1 MTMNMMMME
10 FGDVGNG
17 EEGEEIERQRMEID
31 MARGRETHINDIP
44 EVIMSNIFSAIKETR
59 SRNRMA
65 LVCKKWHEME
75 RATRVYLC
83 IRGNIRNNLYLLPMC
98 FQSVTKL
105 DLSLCS
111 PWGYPPL
118 DFTTPHGHFI
128 GHRLKQAF
136 PKVNDIVI
144 YVRNARNIEKLSSLW
159 PCLEHVKLVRWHR
172 RALDPESAVGLGM
185 ELKLLMQNC
194 TAMKSLDLS
203 QFYCWTEDIPLALQ
217 AEPNVSANLSSLNLL
232 KLSAEGFR
240 TQELAVISGACRN
253 LEEFFAVCVFDP
265 RYMDCVGDEAL
276 VTLARNCSRVRILHL
291 VDATAFG
298 ALRGDPEESF
308 SSGNAKITRQGLENM
323 FWNLPL
329 LEDLVLDISQ
339 NVPDSGPALEFL
351 SSQCKNITSLKLGQ
365 FHGVCKGPQPDG
377 VALCANLEA
386 LFIKNCAD
394 LSDTGLAA
402 IAVGCSRLGKLEL
415 QGCKQITEMGL
426 SFCTSRLSKTL
437 VEVRVSCCK
446 CLDTAATLRALEP
459 ICESVRKLHIDCIWD
474 KSILDQEIAASS
486 HMLNPVGTPAI
497 STREM
502 TSYGM
507 GKNQLV
513 SAGDCSANG
522 WDQNPKCAWGP
533 SLQLAPPQF
542 CPDLNCANLDFGS
555 SPSDV
560 QMTNWS
566 LDLNLSASSCSEP
579 LESSEERGCLPREK
593 FFKGHEE
600 ANSLGFDR
608 YVPSDSVMFRGMD
621 VNGKA
626 PQMERQFYSNTD
638 TVSDLSSM
646 GFVDF
651 LGINDKHQEWPKFGA
666 DINYSMEVMGNSSQ
680 IWGMAGEA
688 SKRTSS
694 ANIEDEQLYK
704 KKCMYSLNAAKHC
717 AEIPNQNSCS
727 DSRSHIRSITWKNLK
742 FLSLW
747 IPVGELLSPL
757 AAMGLKVC
765 PVLEEITIQVEG
777 DCRLC
782 PKPRERACGLSS
794 LACYPSLSKLELNCG
809 EVIGFALSAPAG
821 NMDLSLWERWY
832 LNGLRELRLSELNYW
847 PPQDKDM
854 NRRGLSL
861 PAAGLLSECATLR
874 KLFVHGTAHEHF
886 MMMFVRIP
894 ELRDV
899 QLREDYYPAHED
911 DTSTEMRTD
920 SCRRFEEALVGRGF
934 TD

>member
-1 MTMNMMMME
+1 MALMME
-10 FGDVGNG
+10 FGDDAGIG
-17 EEGEEIERQRMEID
+17 EEWEDNESQGMEID
-31 MARGRETHINDIP
+31 TGKGIETHFNDIP
-44 EVIMSNIFSAIKETR
+44 EVIMSNIFSAIKDTR

-65 LVCKKWHEME
+65 LVCRKWHEME

-83 IRGNIRNNLYLLPMC
+83 IRGNISNNLYRLPMC

-118 DFTTPHGHFI
+118 DFTTPHGNFI

-136 PKVNDIVI
+136 PRVNNIVI
-144 YVRNARNIEKLSSLW
+144 YVRSARNIEKLSSLW

-172 RALDPESAVGLGM
+172 RAMDPESAVGLGM

-194 TAMKSLDLS
+194 TALKSLDLS

-217 AEPNVSANLSSLNLL
+217 AEPHVSANLSSLNLL

-240 TQELAVISGACRN
+240 AQELAAISGACRN
-253 LEEFFAVCVFDP
+253 LEELLAVCVFDP

-276 VTLARNCSRVRILHL
+276 VVLARNCSRVRILHL
-291 VDATAFG
+291 VDATAFE
-298 ALRGDPEESF
+298 ALRGDPEDIF
-308 SSGNAKITRQGLENM
+308 SSENAKITRQGLESM

-329 LEDLVLDISQ
+329 LEDLVLDISH
-339 NVPDSGPALEFL
+339 NVADSGPALEFL
-351 SSQCKNITSLKLGQ
+351 SSHCKNIKSLKLGQ
-365 FHGVCKGPQPDG
+365 FHGICKGPEPDG
-377 VALCANLEA
+377 VALCTNLEA
-386 LFIKNCAD
+386 LFIKNCSD

-402 IAVGCSRLGKLEL
+402 IAAGCSRLVKLEL
-415 QGCKQITEMGL
+415 QGCRQITEAGL
-426 SFCTSRLSKTL
+426 KFCTSRLSKTL

-446 CLDTAATLRALEP
+446 YLDTAATLRALEP

-474 KSILDQEIAASS
+474 KSILDQEIASPS
-486 HMLNPVGTPAI
+486 RRLNPVGSSAI

-502 TSYGM
+502 ASYGM
-507 GKNQLV
+507 GKNHLV
-513 SAGDCSANG
+513 SAGDCNVNR
-522 WDQNPKCAWGP
+522 WDQNPESAWGP

-542 CPDLNCANLDFGS
+542 CPDLNCANFDFGS

-560 QMTNWS
+560 PMTNWG
-566 LDLNLSASSCSEP
+566 LDLNLTASSCSGP
-579 LESSEERGCLPREK
+579 LESSEERGCLPIENFFEEHEK
-593 FFKGHEE
+593 P
-600 ANSLGFDR
+600 NSLGSDR
-608 YVPSDSVMFRGMD
+608 YVPSDGVMFRGMD

-626 PQMERQFYSNTD
+626 PQMERLCHSNTG
-638 TVSDLSSM
+638 TVSDSSSTE
-646 GFVDF
+646 FVDF
-651 LGINDKHQEWPKFGA
+651 LGINDKHQEWQKLGA
-666 DINYSMEVMGNSSQ
+666 DINYGMEVMVNSSQ
-680 IWGMAGEA
+680 IWGVTGEA

-694 ANIEDEQLYK
+694 ANLEDEQ
-704 KKCMYSLNAAKHC
+704 SWT
-717 AEIPNQNSCS
+717 EIPNQYSYS
-727 DSRSHIRSITWKNLK
+727 DSSSHIRSITWKNLQ

-765 PVLEEITIQVEG
+765 PLLEEISIQVEG

-821 NMDLSLWERWY
+821 KMDLSLWERWY
-832 LNGLRELRLSELNYW
+832 LNGLRELHLSELNYW

-861 PAAGLLSECATLR
+861 PAAGLLSECAALR
-874 KLFVHGTAHEHF
+874 KLFVHGTCHEHF
-886 MMMFVRIP
+886 MMMFIRIP
-894 ELRDV
+894 DLRDI

-920 SCRRFEEALVGRGF
+920 SCRRFEEALASRGF